1 VGLVDD
7 HPIIRAGLHRILET
21 AGDFEVVLEA
31 ADGRSAV
38 EQVLRVKPEVV
49 LMDVWLPGLSGI
61 DATRRILQG
70 LPACRI
76 VILSQQERSESV
88 EAALREGA
96 VGYVLKGSTA
106 EEILSAVRA
115 ARAGKCFL
123 SPAIASHVVRAFAHP
138 ETRAMGAPRLS
149 TREREVLQL
158 VARGYSSK
166 EAAVELGLSPRTAET
181 HRTSLMNKLGIH
193 KVADLVRYAVREGV
207 IAP

>member
-76 VILSQQERSESV
+76 VILSEQERSESV

-138 ETRAMGAPRLS
+138 ETRARGASRLS

-166 EAAVELGLSPRTAET
+166 EAAVELGLSPRTAEA
-181 HRTSLMNKLGIH
+181 HRSSLMNKLGIH